1 MNNELPSGLVT
12 GPNLI
17 SCIGELTLQDFDD
30 LTDST
35 HIATQSADLAHYRFA
50 NAQGWLEEYVRTLM
64 FLGWSLHE
72 GAITTRTRSDI
83 SGSVADFL
91 VRKAQAINDP
101 RQGNAMIDTL
111 GAFKSDTPA
120 IYSLDKESLEGQRFQ
135 VVPARYDGAGNLNIA
150 VFNLSLDAGTKNSN
164 FMFWPWERQTAVLV
178 QQSAF
183 LKLDRAILAT
193 RRALMAKKLREKVMQ
208 RFALRRKRATG

>member
-135 VVPARYDGAGNLNIA
+135 VVPARYDSAGNLNIA

-164 FMFWPWERQTAVLV
+164 FMFWPWQRQTAVLV

-193 RRALMAKKLREKVMQ
+193 RRALMAKKIREKVMQ
-208 RFALRRKRATG
+208 RFALRRKRATV